1 MAEIANQAQWQ
12 GADQEHG
19 KQEAGHEARLGRRN
33 DVWVLM
39 VRIQQW
45 SAGPER
51 RAPFEAVWATSRP
64 VSLERLD

>member
-1 MAEIANQAQWQ
+1 MAAPPRPLAEIANQAQWQ

-45 SAGPER
+45 SVGRLNRIAGTTWDV
-51 RAPFEAVWATSRP
+51 FQ
-64 VSLERLD
+64 